1 MQMAAILK
9 ENPDAKVMA
18 ISSSAHQGL
27 TEVLRELREMMAEAE
42 PVVEETAEEAEPDIP
57 VITLEVKE
65 QKRRA
70 HHQKY
75 QLGERNAILELDS
88 EDAEN
93 DTEDA
98 ENI

>member
-1 MQMAAILK
+1 MRQEINDLDLDMVSGGSVNLSEK
-9 ENPDAKVMA
+9 KNKFRPLSWYKRG
-18 ISSSAHQGL
+18 S
-27 TEVLRELREMMAEAE
+27 RKAE
-42 PVVEETAEEAEPDIP
+42 EETAEEAEPDIP

-75 QLGERNAILELDS
+75 QLGERNAILELNSEDAENDS

-93 DTEDA
+93 
-98 ENI
+98 I